1 MHLLECRR
9 FWVALVFLIFEV
21 KTTYFVTH
29 QTNNNLLIVSSHYD
43 YSNFILSKLS
53 FSLHVLHFMILLNH
67 SIIIFLFSKYK
78 ALHYD
83 GDYEMSKDNLF
94 FIGKLSD
101 TETNMTKAL
110 YQMCSRNLKHAVQSS

>member
-1 MHLLECRR
+1 M
-9 FWVALVFLIFEV
+9 FLIFEV

-29 QTNNNLLIVSSHYD
+29 ETNNNLLIVSSHYD

-53 FSLHVLHFMILLNH
+53 FSLQVLHFMILLNH

-78 ALHYD
+78 DLHYD

-94 FIGKLSD
+94 FIGKI
-101 TETNMTKAL
+101 
-110 YQMCSRNLKHAVQSS
+110 